1 MVDEEMRKALI
12 CLLKRFNG
20 RWKVS
25 DFPGLI
31 FKWEEENK
39 LMVDEYNIN
48 WIYNPKLYKKLNAIT
63 IKTKTRKSGRIE
75 GWINMTKKEKMQFIN
90 GYIIG
95 FFISGII
102 IFAVFGYM
110 GVI

>member
-1 MVDEEMRKALI
+1 MDSMIVILRGRDNLNSNKTLKKFWIETKGGGEIEM
-12 CLLKRFNG
+12 
-20 RWKVS
+20 
-25 DFPGLI
+25 
-31 FKWEEENK
+31 
-39 LMVDEYNIN
+39 
-48 WIYNPKLYKKLNAIT
+48 
-63 IKTKTRKSGRIE
+63 IE
-75 GWINMTKKEKMQFIN
+75 GWINMTKKEKIQFIN

>member
-31 FKWEEENK
+31 FKWEDENK

-63 IKTKTRKSGRIE
+63 IKTKTRKSGSYE
-75 GWINMTKKEKMQFIN
+75 EQD
-90 GYIIG
+90 
-95 FFISGII
+95 
-102 IFAVFGYM
+102 
-110 GVI
+110 